1 MGPPNSLSDLLT
13 GLDELNATALDQLHW
28 TDTERLILVRLL
40 ETSCLLELAK
50 LAGAQIDVASYLQ
63 LACDVICQFLP
74 VEGCIIEVDLGEGLV
89 AFDCGLRPIA
99 LTARADRPIDLDGTT
114 VGRLLIGPL
123 RAELPEGSMW
133 ISVAHQISQ
142 GLSTVHAA
150 EVLRR
155 RAAAESA
162 SRLAGTVPA
171 SDPIGAIDELTR
183 ELANLPGALAA
194 ELTADHPALG
204 PVHNTRAGYWDDN
217 GLEHPIH
224 TLIEGGVQVRV
235 RFSRSLDD
243 STTESVANVISHL
256 LVALDRIADTRRLEH
271 ERDTDPLTGLGNRR
285 RLERALTAGL
295 ARTKRMNEPLA
306 LVIMDL
312 DHFKKVNDLL
322 GHSVGDDVLVA
333 TAKAIGEAI
342 RPYDEAVRFGGEEFI
357 IVAPATDL
365 LGAAA
370 LADRLSE
377 HVPLACIEVLPP
389 DWRQTVSI
397 GVSAAPDHGVEA
409 DELIAAADAALYEA
423 KGAGRDRIVYAG
435 DRAVAIEPIGNV
447 MGETAEPTEPSTEVT
462 AGPRSDG
469 TTATVDESDAADDA
483 PIDPGSG
490 PGPKPSRWKW
500 RR

>member
-1 MGPPNSLSDLLT
+1 MSIDTDPPGSLSDLLS
-13 GLDELNATALDQLHW
+13 GLDQLNATALDQLHW

-50 LAGAQIDVASYLQ
+50 LGGAQIDVASYLQ
-63 LACDVICQFLP
+63 LACDVVCQFLP
-74 VEGCIIEVDLGEGLV
+74 VEGCLLEVDLGEGSV

-99 LTARADRPIDLDGTT
+99 LTARADRSIDLDGTT

-155 RAAAESA
+155 RAAGEAA

-171 SDPIGAIDELTR
+171 SDPVGALDELTR

-235 RFSRSLDD
+235 RFSRTLDE
-243 STTESVANVISHL
+243 STTASVANVISHL

-285 RLERALTAGL
+285 RLDRALAAGL
-295 ARTKRMNEPLA
+295 ARTERMNEPLA

-322 GHSVGDDVLVA
+322 GHAVGDEVLVS
-333 TAKAIGEAI
+333 TAKAILEVI

-365 LGAAA
+365 LGASA
-370 LADRLSE
+370 LAERLSS

-389 DWRQTVSI
+389 HWRQTVSI
-397 GVSAAPDHGVEA
+397 GVSAAPENGVEA
-409 DELIAAADAALYEA
+409 DDLIAVADAALYQA
-423 KGAGRDRIVYAG
+423 KGAGRNRIVYAG
-435 DRAVAIEPIGNV
+435 DRTAI
-447 MGETAEPTEPSTEVT
+447 TAP
-462 AGPRSDG
+462 
-469 TTATVDESDAADDA
+469 VDEAGSENVATADDIATDDVTGDA
-483 PIDPGSG
+483 PR
-490 PGPKPSRWKW
+490 PSRWKW